1 MRVSVV
7 VPAYNEERN
16 IRRLLASLLEQ
27 RLASGVLTEVV
38 VVASGCTDGTC
49 AEVEAVKARDSRV
62 RLIVQDARLGKA
74 AAINAYLRE
83 RDPAADVVVISSAD
97 ILVQPGCLELLVQAF
112 LAEPRLG
119 MCGGRPVPTNPRTNL
134 LGRMVGFLWDL
145 HHERA
150 LESPKLGELVAA
162 RASLVGPL
170 PITSAVDEASLEAHI
185 VRQGYRLGYVPEAV
199 VTNRGPDRLIEYF
212 RQRRRIA
219 AGHYWLRETDGYE
232 VSTLDVRRVARLA
245 LGYFTFTEPKVDAAY
260 LAAIGVE
267 AVARGVGYLDALRN
281 HNHAV
286 WQVAESAHQAVPEGE
301 VISIAPKGA
310 SPFREVERE
319 GSPRKGPAAAG
330 LQ

>member
-1 MRVSVV
+1 MRVSIV

-16 IRRLLASLLEQ
+16 IRRLLGSVLEQ
-27 RLASGVLTEVV
+27 RLASGVLVEVV
-38 VVASGCTDGTC
+38 VVASGCTDGTR
-49 AEVEAVKARDSRV
+49 AEVESVRARDARV
-62 RLIVQDARLGKA
+62 RLLVQDARLGKA

-83 RDPAADVVVISSAD
+83 RDASADLVVISSAD

-112 LAEPRLG
+112 RAEPALG

-162 RASLVGPL
+162 RASLLGPL
-170 PITSAVDEASLEAHI
+170 PVTSPVDEASLEA
-185 VRQGYRLGYVPEAV
+185 VVTEQGYRLGYVPEAV
-199 VTNRGPDRLIEYF
+199 VTNRGPERLSEYF
-212 RQRRRIA
+212 SQRRRIA
-219 AGHYWLRETDGYE
+219 AGHYWLRDTSGYE

-245 LGYFTFTEPKVDAAY
+245 LGYFTLTDPKVDAAY

-267 AVARGVGYLDALRN
+267 AVARGVGYLDARRN
-281 HNHAV
+281 HSHAV
-286 WQVAESAHQAVPEGE
+286 WRVAESAHQAVPEGE
-301 VISIAPKGA
+301 VVTFVPRGA
-310 SPFREVERE
+310 SKFREVESE
-319 GSPRKGPAAAG
+319 GSPRESAAAAG